1 MANFESVIQQLK
13 LERDQAQKRLQ
24 QLDQALEAL
33 DGLSGFDRSGSRGRG
48 LLSRRR
54 TMSAAARRRI
64 AAAQRA
70 RWAKW
75 RASKRGKKR

>member
-1 MANFESVIQQLK
+1 MINLSAVVANLRA
-13 LERDQAQKRLQ
+13 ERERAQRTVEQIDTALV
-24 QLDQALEAL
+24 ALE
-33 DGLSGFDRSGSRGRG
+33 GLGHKGPRTLRSNST
-48 LLSRRR
+48 RRR

-75 RASKRGKKR
+75 KAAQKKS